1 MCFLILE
8 KAFSVGLQL
17 SPLKSLSVNKL
28 PSVVLETLKLMSPP
42 PHLKLETGCPSGKWG
57 LRMGTSAV
65 PLEGLIAGSQGQPDP
80 LKPDAGSSWPLGAV
94 KALCLEMR

>member
-42 PHLKLETGCPSGKWG
+42 PHLKLETGCPSGKRG
-57 LRMGTSAV
+57 LRDQLCAPGGAYCRISRSAR
-65 PLEGLIAGSQGQPDP
+65 PPEA
-80 LKPDAGSSWPLGAV
+80 
-94 KALCLEMR
+94 